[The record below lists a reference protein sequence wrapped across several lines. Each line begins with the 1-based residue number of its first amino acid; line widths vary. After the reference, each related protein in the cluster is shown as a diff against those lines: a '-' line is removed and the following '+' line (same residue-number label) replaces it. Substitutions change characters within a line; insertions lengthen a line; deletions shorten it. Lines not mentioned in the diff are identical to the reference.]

1 MKILK
6 TPTEVQSVL
15 SGTENNK
22 IGFVPTMGA
31 FHEGHLSL
39 IRMSLRDNDIT
50 VVSIYVNPTQFNDKD
65 DLAKYPNTIDE
76 DIKKLKDLDVDY
88 LFLPE
93 YRDLYPDD
101 FNYKIVETELSK
113 ELCGASRPGH
123 FTGVLTVVM
132 KLFNIVKPNRAYF
145 GEKDYQQLMLIKG
158 MADAF
163 FMDIEIIAGM
173 TIREEDGLAMSSRNL
188 LLTSEERKKASV
200 FPDLLRSKL
209 SDEEVI
215 RLLQEN
221 GFKVDYI
228 EQKFGRRFGAVYLG
242 QVRLIDNV

>member
-15 SGTENNK
+15 SGRENNK

-188 LLTSEERKKASV
+188 LLTPEERKKASV